1 MNPPDH
7 PCALAKCVVISAL
20 TPYMCCF
27 VLHHAQSAL
36 ALFVTQIVSNHFSA
50 KWREDVSRSHYRRLW
65 CDRLLQS
72 GSNSQTFS

>member
-1 MNPPDH
+1 M
-7 PCALAKCVVISAL
+7 
-20 TPYMCCF
+20 YYF

-36 ALFVTQIVSNHFSA
+36 AFFVTQIVSNHFSA
-50 KWREDVSRSHYRRLW
+50 KWREDVSRAHYRRLW